1 MWRFYTTHIMVT
13 TKENAWIEVR
23 LYYEEPWEEF
33 LIKIIKPYCDTV
45 LGSGAAERYF
55 FIRYWE
61 RGPHVR
67 LRFYGEAQT
76 LEKILKPNIESHFSN
91 FFDRKPS
98 NRNEPN
104 YQKNVLPDAVWQ
116 PNNSVQFVDYEPET
130 SRYAG
135 TYGMKIVEKHFFNS
149 SQAVLESMENIGLKK
164 WSYEQAL
171 GVAIK
176 LHLSFVHAVGFDIFT
191 AKNFFK
197 EVFYHWLPLSIQRER
212 ITQAQQTQ
220 QNETIINTFE
230 QAFIEQGESLMSYHA
245 AFWGILLEDV
255 GFDEEYLNE
264 WHAACRFSKQEFM
277 LAEAQELLEER
288 PAQYQINFQTTLEA
302 QDYLLWEIYSD
313 FFHLTNNRL
322 GILNHDESYLAYLMM
337 RSMENLIA
345 E

>member
-1 MWRFYTTHIMVT
+1 MTT

-55 FIRYWE
+55 YIRYWE
-61 RGPHVR
+61 RGPHIR
-67 LRFYGEAQT
+67 LRFYGKKQT
-76 LEKILKPNIESHFSN
+76 LEEILKPNLQGHFSN

-98 NRNEPN
+98 HRDEPN
-104 YQKNVLPDAVWQ
+104 YPKNVAPEDIWQ
-116 PNNSVQFVDYEPET
+116 ANNSVQFVDYEPET
-130 SRYAG
+130 ARYG
-135 TYGMKIVEKHFFNS
+135 GKYGLEIVEKHFFNS
-149 SQAVLESMENIGLKK
+149 SKIVLESMSKIGLKN

-171 GVAIK
+171 GIAIK
-176 LHLSFVHAVGFDIFT
+176 LHLSFVHAAGFDIFT

-212 ITQAQQTQ
+212 ITQAQQSQ

-230 QAFIEQGESLMSYHA
+230 QAFLEQEEGLVSYHA
-245 AFWGILLEDV
+245 AFWGVLAEDE
-255 GFDEEYLNE
+255 GFEEDYLNE
-264 WHAACRFSKQEFM
+264 WYGLCRFSRQEFM
-277 LAEAQELLEER
+277 LADAQSLLETR
-288 PAQYQINFQTTLEA
+288 PTKYQIDFQTKMEES
-302 QDYLLWEIYSD
+302 DYLLWEIYSD

-322 GILNHDESYLAYLMM
+322 GILNRDESYLAYLMM
-337 RSMENLIA
+337 RSMENLVA

>member
-1 MWRFYTTHIMVT
+1 MTT
-13 TKENAWIEVR
+13 TKENTWIEVR

-55 FIRYWE
+55 YIRYWE
-61 RGPHVR
+61 RGAHIR
-67 LRFYGEAQT
+67 LRFYGETQT
-76 LEKILKPNIESHFSN
+76 LENILKPNIESHFSN
-91 FFDRKPS
+91 FFSRKPS
-98 NRNEPN
+98 NRREPN
-104 YQKNVLPDAVWQ
+104 YPKNVNPDTVWQ
-116 PNNSVQFVDYEPET
+116 ANNSIQFVDYEPET

-135 TYGMKIVEKHFFNS
+135 AYGMVIAEKHFFHS
-149 SQAVLESMENIGLKK
+149 SETVLESMTNIGLKN

-212 ITQAQQTQ
+212 ITQAQQVQ

-230 QAFIEQGESLMSYHA
+230 QSFLEQGESLLSYHA
-245 AFWGILLEDV
+245 AFWGVLLEDV
-255 GFDEEYLNE
+255 GFEEDYLNE
-264 WHAACRFSKQEFM
+264 WHATCRFSKQEFM
-277 LAEAQELLEER
+277 LADAQSLLEER
-288 PAQYQINFQTTLEA
+288 PVKYQIDFQTTLEER
-302 QDYLLWEIYSD
+302 DYLLWEIYSD

-322 GILNHDESYLAYLMM
+322 GISNHDESYLAYLMM
-337 RSMENLIA
+337 RSMEKLVA